1 MVDLLQKG
9 IHGKLAWDIKLFPE
23 LSAAVQAHAGQIEG
37 PGHFRLIQTGIF
49 QIPARGDKVFL
60 IVLFTFL
67 CVSCPCANAG
77 ADFFLI
83 HVHAPSAVRLSAK
96 ELQPPEVI

>member
-9 IHGKLAWDIKLFPE
+9 IPGKLAWDIKLFPE

-37 PGHFRLIQTGIF
+37 PGRFRLIQTGIV

-60 IVLFTFL
+60 IVLF
-67 CVSCPCANAG
+67 CVSLVRAPTQAQI
-77 ADFFLI
+77 FFSFMFML
-83 HVHAPSAVRLSAK
+83 
-96 ELQPPEVI
+96 LQQSVFPQKSFNRPR

>member
-9 IHGKLAWDIKLFPE
+9 IPGKLAWDIKLFPE

-37 PGHFRLIQTGIF
+37 PGRFRLIQTGIF

-77 ADFFLI
+77 ADFFSFMFML
-83 HVHAPSAVRLSAK
+83 
-96 ELQPPEVI
+96 LQQSVFPQKSFNRPR